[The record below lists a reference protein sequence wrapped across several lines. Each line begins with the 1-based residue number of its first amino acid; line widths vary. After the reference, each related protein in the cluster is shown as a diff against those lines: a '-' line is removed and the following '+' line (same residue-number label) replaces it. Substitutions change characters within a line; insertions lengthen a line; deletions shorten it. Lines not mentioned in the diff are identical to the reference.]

1 MSEPKFV
8 KEFCDTLKWGASREV
23 MDRTCINAVMSV
35 LKLVGE
41 ERRVTVEFIH
51 SLGASS
57 EEQLRA
63 YVEAAK
69 SVDGASL
76 DDAAERCTAFMET
89 WLNANPQHR
98 VAVVKRLGGMVP
110 NAEVV

>member
-1 MSEPKFV
+1 
-8 KEFCDTLKWGASREV
+8 
-23 MDRTCINAVMSV
+23 
-35 LKLVGE
+35 
-41 ERRVTVEFIH
+41 
-51 SLGASS
+51 
-57 EEQLRA
+57 LRA